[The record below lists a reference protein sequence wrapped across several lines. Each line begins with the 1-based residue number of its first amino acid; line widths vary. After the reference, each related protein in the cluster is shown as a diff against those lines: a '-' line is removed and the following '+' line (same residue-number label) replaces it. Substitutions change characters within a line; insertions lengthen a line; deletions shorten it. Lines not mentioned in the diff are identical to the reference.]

1 MKNILQAIKKFFKY
15 ILIDFWAD
23 KEAAKR
29 LLDNQVLG
37 AADIVKKNSE
47 ERKQLLEAFIM
58 KQVSQGWRLNGQ
70 TEYAVVLEFGKK
82 PNHILHFLLCF
93 PTLGL
98 WILVWIILGVS
109 MTIKRKAFQINEYGQ
124 IRQVG

>member
-82 PNHILHFLLCF
+82 LGITNVTPNSF
-93 PTLGL
+93 T
-98 WILVWIILGVS
+98 
-109 MTIKRKAFQINEYGQ
+109 Y
-124 IRQVG
+124 